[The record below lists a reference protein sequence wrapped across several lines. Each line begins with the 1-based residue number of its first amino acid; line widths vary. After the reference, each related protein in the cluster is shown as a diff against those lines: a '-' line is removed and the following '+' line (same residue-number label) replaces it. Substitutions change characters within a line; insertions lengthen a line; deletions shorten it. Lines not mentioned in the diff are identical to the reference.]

1 MNSTP
6 QWLFSVLIFLLAGF
20 PLSWSST
27 TNVLSPVSNLEQSLT
42 ASSTQGTILA
52 IKSKIRSKSTQENPD
67 RVSFNSVSC
76 DEEEEEIPCVLV
88 LSLSNNN
95 QNTGGSPSTSST
107 TSVIEQHDLNIE
119 DLITSSGDCYEGSK
133 KLIRL
138 SDGYQSPNTK
148 MLHVMGTSYARDP
161 VICGMTGF
169 LPDVRHLIKYTARLI
184 SNHDFVYA
192 PSSSSSSMRIQ
203 KHIILPIS
211 KYLRQ
216 VAFSGGSGRPFGVQI
231 LFLSASSS
239 SRVNDMD
246 IYTLDPSGGYKFW
259 NSGATVIGKKAFLA
273 RQTLYSELVNLHQK
287 NKNKKDGGS
296 NTKEEEEEEEKETP
310 VTTTSISSTTN
321 DVKEALQIG
330 IKVLLHTLKDDM
342 SNDSSFD
349 INNKDKDDT
358 IEEAQYKLLQ
368 EHLEKVDGMIIL
380 GGSHKGECFSLSPSL
395 ILGLSK

>member
-1 MNSTP
+1 
-6 QWLFSVLIFLLAGF
+6 
-20 PLSWSST
+20 
-27 TNVLSPVSNLEQSLT
+27 
-42 ASSTQGTILA
+42 
-52 IKSKIRSKSTQENPD
+52 
-67 RVSFNSVSC
+67 
-76 DEEEEEIPCVLV
+76 
-88 LSLSNNN
+88 
-95 QNTGGSPSTSST
+95 
-107 TSVIEQHDLNIE
+107 
-119 DLITSSGDCYEGSK
+119 
-133 KLIRL
+133 
-138 SDGYQSPNTK
+138 

-239 SRVNDMD
+239 SKVNDMD

-273 RQTLYSELVNLHQK
+273 RQTLYSELVNLHQ
-287 NKNKKDGGS
+287 NDNKKEEGS
-296 NTKEEEEEEEKETP
+296 DTKEEEEEKEIP

-342 SNDSSFD
+342 SSDSSFD
-349 INNKDKDDT
+349 RNNKDKDDT
-358 IEEAQYKLLQ
+358 IEEVQYKCFQ

>member
-1 MNSTP
+1 MKSTP
-6 QWLFSVLIFLLAGF
+6 KRLFSVLILLLASF
-20 PLSWSST
+20 PLSWSSAT

-52 IKSKIRSKSTQENPD
+52 IKSKIRSKST
-67 RVSFNSVSC
+67 VSC
-76 DEEEEEIPCVLV
+76 DEEEEIPCVLV

-107 TSVIEQHDLNIE
+107 TSVIEQHDLSIE
-119 DLITSSGDCYEGSK
+119 DLITSSGDCYESSK

-239 SRVNDMD
+239 SKVNDMD

-273 RQTLYSELVNLHQK
+273 RQTLYSELVNLHQ
-287 NKNKKDGGS
+287 NNDKKEEGS
-296 NTKEEEEEEEKETP
+296 DTKEEEEEEEEIP
-310 VTTTSISSTTN
+310 VITTSISSTTN

-342 SNDSSFD
+342 SSDSSFD
-349 INNKDKDDT
+349 RNNKDEDDT